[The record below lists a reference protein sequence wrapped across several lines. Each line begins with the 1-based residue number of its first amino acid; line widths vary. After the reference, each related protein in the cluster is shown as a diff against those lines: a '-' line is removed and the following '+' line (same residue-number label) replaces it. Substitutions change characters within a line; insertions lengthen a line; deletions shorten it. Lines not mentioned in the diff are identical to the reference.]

1 MTNLTIVVY
10 CLSLVNIRTLHNVHV
25 LYKHCNLAQE
35 IENEM
40 LTNISNIHPQQNEVI
55 ETTKTIRNITEK
67 ISKSFALFLVVAV
80 VI

>member
-1 MTNLTIVVY
+1 
-10 CLSLVNIRTLHNVHV
+10 
-25 LYKHCNLAQE
+25 
-35 IENEM
+35 M

-67 ISKSFALFLVVAV
+67 ISKSFALFLVVGV